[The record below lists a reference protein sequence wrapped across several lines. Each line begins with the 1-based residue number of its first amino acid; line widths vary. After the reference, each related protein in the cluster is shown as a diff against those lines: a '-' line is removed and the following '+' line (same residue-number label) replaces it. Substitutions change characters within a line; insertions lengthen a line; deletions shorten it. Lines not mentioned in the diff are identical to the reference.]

1 MTSASPKARGKSAP
15 DARSGSDGQR
25 ERADAG
31 ADAAR
36 QAPDRLCHAHYR
48 SLVRLAALLT
58 GDALLA
64 DQIAADSLV
73 AVINWQDGTR
83 DPERELLRL
92 RQQVVARSRRKAR
105 LHGCVTDV
113 PGQEADGSAEAASA
127 VGELAV
133 IRTLLSLPVR
143 QREAVVLTFYVDL
156 GESDAAAVMATSER
170 TVQRL
175 LENSRAAL
183 AAVTDSHPGMSA

>member
-1 MTSASPKARGKSAP
+1 MTSASPRARGNSAS

-25 ERADAG
+25 KRADAG

-113 PGQEADGSAEAASA
+113 PGQEADGSGEAASA

-156 GESDAAAVMATSER
+156 GESEAAAVMATSER

>member
-1 MTSASPKARGKSAP
+1 MTSASPKARGNSAS

-113 PGQEADGSAEAASA
+113 PGQEADGAEAASA

>member
-1 MTSASPKARGKSAP
+1 MMSASPRAHDSSAP
-15 DARSGSDGQR
+15 DAHSGSGGQR
-25 ERADAG
+25 NRAGPG

-36 QAPDRLCHAHYR
+36 QAPDGLCHAHYR

-64 DQIAADSLV
+64 EQIAADALI
-73 AVINWQDGTR
+73 AVISWQNGTR

-92 RQQVVARSRRKAR
+92 RQQVVARSRRRAR
-105 LHGCVTDV
+105 VSAL
-113 PGQEADGSAEAASA
+113 GQAAGSTGEAAAGVS
-127 VGELAV
+127 ELAV
-133 IRTLLSLPVR
+133 VRMLLSLPAR

-156 GESDAAAVMATSER
+156 GEQEAAAVMATSER

-175 LENSRAAL
+175 LENSREAL
-183 AAVTDSHPGMSA
+183 ESLPASGTGLSA